1 MRFYCIELKLNFDS
15 LKLAYLFKALGLT
28 VVKKDLNF
36 LKKLLTRQKNCSII
50 QIVKKEEVQK

>member
-28 VVKKDLNF
+28 VVEKGF
-36 LKKLLTRQKNCSII
+36 
-50 QIVKKEEVQK
+50 EFF